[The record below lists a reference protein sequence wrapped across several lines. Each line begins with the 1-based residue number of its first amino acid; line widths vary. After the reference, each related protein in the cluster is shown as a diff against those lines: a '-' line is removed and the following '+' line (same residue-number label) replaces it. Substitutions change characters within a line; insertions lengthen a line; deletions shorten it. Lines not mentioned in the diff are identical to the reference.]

1 MLGVPNY
8 FSIFYLIKALNMKGL
23 SSSAVIPINNIGIL
37 FIDTL
42 FGVFIFKER
51 LSKLNILGVVL
62 TVVSMLL
69 IYFGDR
75 L

>member
-1 MLGVPNY
+1 
-8 FSIFYLIKALNMKGL
+8 MKGL

-37 FIDTL
+37 FIVTL